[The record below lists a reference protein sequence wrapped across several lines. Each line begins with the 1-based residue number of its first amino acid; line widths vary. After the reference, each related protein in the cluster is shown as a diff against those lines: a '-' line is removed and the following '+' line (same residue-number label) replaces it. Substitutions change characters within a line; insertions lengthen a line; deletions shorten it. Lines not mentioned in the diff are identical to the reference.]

1 MRRHIHRA
9 ALLMA
14 VAAGVAGSTSCTS
27 AVRQGTGSSYLI
39 IENLEGV
46 SGQSGDESSDLK
58 SDVIAIVEQE
68 INGVTVRVPTIFEDG
83 GLVSFRL
90 GLKDAGPEG
99 APTTPT
105 SNNFITVNRYR
116 VSYSR
121 TDGRNTPGV
130 DVPFP
135 FEGAFTVTVGAG
147 TAETGFILVRLQ
159 AKAEAPLM
167 ALRDGGGAFAIST
180 IAEVTFYGQDQTG
193 HAVSATG
200 RISVNFADWADED

>member
-1 MRRHIHRA
+1 MKRHIHRA

-27 AVRQGTGSSYLI
+27 AVRQGTGSSFLI
-39 IENLEGV
+39 IETLQGV
-46 SGQSGDESSDLK
+46 AGQAGEEDSDLN
-58 SDVIAIVEQE
+58 SDVVALVAQE
-68 INGVTVRVPTIFEDG
+68 INGVDVMVPTIFEDG

-90 GLKDAGPEG
+90 GLKDVGTDG
-99 APTTPT
+99 SPTTPT

-130 DVPFP
+130 DVPHP
-135 FEGAFTVTVGAG
+135 FEGAFTVTVGSG
-147 TAETGFILVRLQ
+147 TAEAGFVLVRLQ
-159 AKAEAPLM
+159 AKAEAPLL
-167 ALRDGGGAFAIST
+167 ALRNGGGAFAIST

-193 HAVSATG
+193 HAVSVTG
-200 RISVNFADWADED
+200 RISVNFADWPDEE